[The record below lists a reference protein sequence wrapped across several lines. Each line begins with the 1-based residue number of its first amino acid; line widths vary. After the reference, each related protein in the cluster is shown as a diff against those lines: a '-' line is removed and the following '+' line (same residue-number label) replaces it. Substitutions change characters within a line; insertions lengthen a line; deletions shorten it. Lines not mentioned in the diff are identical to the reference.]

1 MTMQAKAAQSGTATP
16 APPAKSTLEQ
26 NIEQQV
32 EKAVNQA
39 FQGIPANAS
48 ASDRARLIRE
58 QVQAAIDAAR
68 ASADAARAGTPVVAQ
83 APFDASNIIPPQ
95 AVDMAVSFFV
105 MVAVIVIGLP
115 IARAIAR
122 RMDRR
127 SQAPPPMP
135 DVAPRLDRIEQ
146 AIEAVAIEVER
157 ISEGQRFTTRLMNEM
172 RSLPSSAPAEA
183 WPAGA
188 ARQAEPVPMPAAERR
203 P

>member
-1 MTMQAKAAQSGTATP
+1 MTMQVKAEQAPSPT
-16 APPAKSTLEQ
+16 PPAKATLEQ
-26 NIEQQV
+26 TIDQQV

-39 FQGIPANAS
+39 LQGLPANAS
-48 ASDRARLIRE
+48 AAERGRLLRE
-58 QVQAAIDAAR
+58 QIQGAIDAAR

-127 SQAPPPMP
+127 SQAPAAMP
-135 DVAPRLDRIEQ
+135 DGAPRLDRIEQ

-157 ISEGQRFTTRLMNEM
+157 ISEGQRFTTRLMSEM
-172 RSLPSSAPAEA
+172 RSLPSAAAADA

-188 ARQAEPVPMPAAERR
+188 ARQAEPVPMPAGERR

>member
-1 MTMQAKAAQSGTATP
+1 MTMQAKAEQAPNPT
-16 APPAKSTLEQ
+16 PPARPTLEQ
-26 NIEQQV
+26 TIEQQV

-39 FQGIPANAS
+39 LQGLPANAS
-48 ASDRARLIRE
+48 AAERGRLVRE

-68 ASADAARAGTPVVAQ
+68 ASADAARAGTPVIAQ
-83 APFDASNIIPPQ
+83 APPFDASNIIPPQ
-95 AVDMAVSFFV
+95 AVDMAVAFFV
-105 MVAVIVIGLP
+105 MVAFIVVGLP

-127 SQAPPPMP
+127 NQAPAATP

-172 RSLPSSAPAEA
+172 RSLPTGAAADA
-183 WPAGA
+183 WPAGT
-188 ARQAEPVPMPAAERR
+188 ARQAEPVPVPAAERR